1 MHSPKR
7 LPTLRQKL
15 LYILHHCGGQSATAD
30 TVAGELKR
38 TANEAVLAWWD
49 TAGCMEYV
57 GSRAA
62 EDWLDS
68 VTKIQKESP

>member
-1 MHSPKR
+1 MHSPER

-15 LYILHHCGGQSATAD
+15 LYILHHRGGPAATVE

-38 TANEAVLAWWD
+38 TANEAVVAWWD
-49 TAGCMEYV
+49 TAGCMAYV
-57 GSRAA
+57 GSQAA

-68 VTKIQKESP
+68 VTKIHKESP